1 MDFVDELKSLVF
13 ELSNVGFASP
23 ELVDELLSPHT
34 SILPNSTGHY
44 GVNRKQKGVAARYG
58 QKAGG
63 ACP

>member
-1 MDFVDELKSLVF
+1 MDFVDELKSFVF

-23 ELVDELLSPHT
+23 ELVDELLSPHA
-34 SILPNSTGHY
+34 SILPKKVDHY
-44 GVNRKQKGVAARYG
+44 GVNNGSKVAARYG